1 MARETSTPKRQHA
14 LACEVPTVAP
24 ECRRITVRN
33 EAIDSYLTEAENP
46 MTTAKSSGPAKPSD
60 LARAFDLVIFD
71 WAGTMVDFGCRAPV
85 NALLEVFKRHGVPLT
100 EEQVRRDMGKAK
112 ADHVSAL
119 LNDPGIASAWSR
131 ANGGNPTARQRDALV
146 SELGPL
152 MREQAAQSATLIDG
166 ARAAV
171 DALRAAGLKIASST
185 GYTPEMMQPVLERAA
200 AQGYTP
206 DHIVCSGDTPQG
218 RPSPLM
224 IYKACVD
231 LAVWPL
237 SRVIKVDDSEA
248 GVAEGRAAGC
258 LTVGIAASGNGVGL
272 SAAGLASLPAGE
284 RELRIAG
291 AEKALRAAGADIVID
306 SVASLVPVLE
316 KYVAQHPVA

>member
-1 MARETSTPKRQHA
+1 
-14 LACEVPTVAP
+14 
-24 ECRRITVRN
+24 
-33 EAIDSYLTEAENP
+33 
-46 MTTAKSSGPAKPSD
+46 MTTI
-60 LARAFDLVIFD
+60 LARAFDLVILD

-85 NALLEVFKRHGVPLT
+85 SALLEVFRRHGVGLT
-100 EEQVRRDMGKAK
+100 EQQVRRDMGKAK

-119 LNDPGIASAWSR
+119 LNDPQVASAWR
-131 ANGGNPTARQRDALV
+131 TANGGGSPTAQDRDRVV

-152 MREQAAQSATLIDG
+152 MREQAAQAATLIDG

-171 DALRAAGLKIASST
+171 DTLRLAGLKIASST
-185 GYTPEMMQPVLERAA
+185 GYTREMMQPVLERAA
-200 AQGYTP
+200 AQGYEP
-206 DHIVCSGDTPQG
+206 DHVVCSGETLQG

-258 LTVGIAASGNGVGL
+258 LTVGVTASGNGVGL
-272 SAAGLASLPAGE
+272 SAAALASLPAAE
-284 RELRIAG
+284 RESRITA
-291 AEKALRAAGADIVID
+291 AAKALLAAGADIVID
-306 SVASLVPVLE
+306 SVASLVPALE
-316 KYVAQHPVA
+316 EYVTQHPAGQLDSGWTPAR

>member
-1 MARETSTPKRQHA
+1 
-14 LACEVPTVAP
+14 
-24 ECRRITVRN
+24 
-33 EAIDSYLTEAENP
+33 
-46 MTTAKSSGPAKPSD
+46 MTTI
-60 LARAFDLVIFD
+60 LARSFDLVILD

-85 NALLEVFKRHGVPLT
+85 NALLEVFRRHGVQLT

-119 LNDPGIASAWSR
+119 LNYPQVASAWR
-131 ANGGNPTARQRDALV
+131 AANGGGNPIPQDRDTLIA
-146 SELGPL
+146 ELGPL
-152 MREQAAQSATLIDG
+152 MREQAAQSATLIEG

-171 DALRAAGLKIASST
+171 DTLRSAGLKIASST
-185 GYTPEMMQPVLERAA
+185 GYTRDMMQPVLERAA
-200 AQGYTP
+200 AQGYQP
-206 DHIVCSGDTPQG
+206 DHVVCSGETPRG

-258 LTVGIAASGNGVGL
+258 LTVGITASGNGVGL
-272 SAAGLASLPAGE
+272 SADALASLPAAE
-284 RELRIAG
+284 REARIAT
-291 AEKALRAAGADIVID
+291 AAKALLAAGADTVIN
-306 SVASLVPVLE
+306 SVASLVPALE
-316 KYVAQHPVA
+316 EHVNKHPAG

>member
-1 MARETSTPKRQHA
+1 MGYFT
-14 LACEVPTVAP
+14 EVAH
-24 ECRRITVRN
+24 
-33 EAIDSYLTEAENP
+33 P
-46 MTTAKSSGPAKPSD
+46 MTTK
-60 LARAFDLVIFD
+60 LARSFDLVILD

-85 NALLEVFKRHGVPLT
+85 TALLEAFNRHGVRLT
-100 EEQVRRDMGKAK
+100 EQQVRRDMGKAK

-119 LNDPGIASAWSR
+119 LNDPQVASAWR
-131 ANGGNPTARQRDALV
+131 TANGGNPTTQDRDTLI

-171 DALRAAGLKIASST
+171 DTLRSVGLKIASST
-185 GYTPEMMQPVLERAA
+185 GYTREMMQPVLERAA
-200 AQGYTP
+200 AQGYKP
-206 DHIVCSGDTPQG
+206 DHVVCSGETPQG

-258 LTVGIAASGNGVGL
+258 LTVGVTASGNGVGL
-272 SAAGLASLPAGE
+272 TAAALASLPADE
-284 RELRIAG
+284 RESRIAS
-291 AEKALRAAGADIVID
+291 AAQALQAAGADIVIN
-306 SVASLVPVLE
+306 SVASLVPALE
-316 KYVAQHPVA
+316 EYVTQHPAG

>member
-1 MARETSTPKRQHA
+1 
-14 LACEVPTVAP
+14 
-24 ECRRITVRN
+24 
-33 EAIDSYLTEAENP
+33 
-46 MTTAKSSGPAKPSD
+46 MTTRLPRS
-60 LARAFDLVIFD
+60 FDLVILD

-85 NALLEVFKRHGVPLT
+85 NALLEVFKRHGLRLT
-100 EEQVRRDMGKAK
+100 QEQVRRDMGKAK

-119 LNDPGIASAWSR
+119 LNYPQIASAWST
-131 ANGGNPTARQRDALV
+131 ANGRTPTAQDRDALI

-152 MREQAAQSATLIDG
+152 MREQAAQSAMLIDG

-171 DALRAAGLKIASST
+171 DTLRSVGLKIASST
-185 GYTPEMMQPVLERAA
+185 GYTREMMQPVLERAA
-200 AQGYTP
+200 AQGYEP
-206 DHIVCSGDTPQG
+206 DHLVCSGETPQG

-258 LTVGIAASGNGVGL
+258 LTVGISASGNGVGL
-272 SAAGLASLPAGE
+272 SAAALAALPAAE
-284 RELRIAG
+284 RESRIAT
-291 AEKALRAAGADIVID
+291 AAKALRAAGADIVID
-306 SVASLVPVLE
+306 SVASLVPALE
-316 KYVAQHPVA
+316 EYVTQHPAG